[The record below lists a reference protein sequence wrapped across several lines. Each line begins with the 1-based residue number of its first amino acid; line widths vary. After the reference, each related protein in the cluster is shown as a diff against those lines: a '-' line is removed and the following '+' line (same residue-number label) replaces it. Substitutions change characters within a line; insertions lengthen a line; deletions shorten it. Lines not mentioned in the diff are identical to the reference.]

1 MGKKFDFDY
10 IIIGSGPAGT
20 TAALT
25 LAKNKK
31 KKVAI
36 VEGNKYGGTNLNTRD
51 VPYAISLNFVHNF
64 YNLKDSP
71 ELTGQVLHY
80 NFPTIASHQE
90 KIARALGAGDKKIFE
105 DAGITCIDGYAN
117 FLDPNTIAVG
127 DKKITSDY
135 FVLATGAKLNTDGIV
150 GLDSVNYYTPDT
162 IIKIRRLPK
171 FVLVV
176 GGGSTGCEIAEYFA
190 KLGTKV
196 ILMEADSRILPKED
210 KEASE
215 SMRNYFERKLGIMI
229 MENCKVVE
237 ITNDKG
243 VKRVVFAVGKREKM
257 VHIDCVVLATGS
269 TPYTN
274 YGLENA
280 DVKFNKSGILVDK
293 FFQTSA
299 RNIFAIGD
307 CISNNSS
314 TERAEYEASVLADNL
329 LHKVKTPIV
338 HSGFTRITATEP
350 EIATVGK
357 TEATLIKNK
366 AKYKKSI
373 VYLKDISASKI
384 YREDYG
390 FAKILADH
398 SGRIVGATIM
408 VPHASLIVPE
418 LAIAVRHH
426 LTALEIASTPHI
438 ANSFSYAI
446 KLAAKKLAK

>member
-25 LAKNKK
+25 IAKNKK

-36 VEGNKYGGTNLNTRD
+36 VKGQNYGGSNLNTRD
-51 VPYAISLNFVHNF
+51 IPYAVGLNFSHNF

-71 ELTGQVLHY
+71 ELNGQDPHY
-80 NFPTIASHQE
+80 NFPTIAAHQD
-90 KIARALGAGDKKIFE
+90 KIASLLGANNKKLYE
-105 DAGITCIDGYAN
+105 NASITCIDGYAN
-117 FLDPNTIAVG
+117 FLDQNTIAVG

-135 FVLATGAKLNTDGIV
+135 FILATGAKLDTSHII
-150 GLDSVNYYTPDT
+150 GLESVDYYTPDT

-196 ILMEADSRILPKED
+196 ILMEANSRILPKED
-210 KEASE
+210 KEASD
-215 SMRNYFERKLGIMI
+215 SLRDYFERELGIMI
-229 MENCKVVE
+229 MEKCKVVE
-237 ITNDKG
+237 ITNDG
-243 VKRVVFAVGKREKM
+243 NSKRVVFSTDKHEKM

-269 TPYTN
+269 VPYTN

-280 DVKFNKSGILVDK
+280 GVKFSKSGILVDK

-314 TERAEYEASVLADNL
+314 TERAEYEASVLADNI
-329 LHKVKTPIV
+329 LHKAKTPII
-338 HSGFTRITATEP
+338 HSGFARITATEP

-366 AKYKKSI
+366 TKYHQAVI
-373 VYLKDISASKI
+373 YLKDIPASKI
-384 YREDYG
+384 YHQDYG
-390 FAKILADH
+390 FVKIITD
-398 SGRIVGATIM
+398 SKGCVVGATIM
-408 VPHASLIVPE
+408 APHASLMISE

-438 ANSFSYAI
+438 ANSFNYAI